1 MDHLVKIIDSVV
13 WPIAA
18 IWLGY
23 IFRSEVRTLLGRMS
37 QFKYKDVEAKFEKQ
51 LVQAEVEATSLKEK
65 PQKTWEQATT
75 RGVLTQYE
83 QFKRIAQASPRAAIL
98 EAWLDVEVAVFAAA
112 EKAGLE
118 VKAQSHTHQL
128 ANHLISL
135 ELIPKETLSVFNS
148 LRKLRN
154 QATHLPDFTLS
165 EEEADRYLELALKV
179 ANTFRHY
186 AIEVPNKSSKKDAQ
200 KARASS

>member
-1 MDHLVKIIDSVV
+1 MEYLVKIIDSAV

-23 IFRSEVRTLLGRMS
+23 IFRGEVRALLGRIS

-51 LVQAEVEATSLKEK
+51 LVQAEVEATNLKEK
-65 PQKTWEQATT
+65 PTKTWEQATT

-83 QFKRIAQASPRAAIL
+83 QFRRIAQSSPRAAIL

-112 EKAGLE
+112 EKADLE
-118 VKAQSHTHQL
+118 VKAQSNTHQL
-128 ANHLISL
+128 ANHLVSL
-135 ELIPKETLSVFNS
+135 ELIPKETLLVFNS

-154 QATHLPDFTLS
+154 QAIHLPDFTLN
-165 EEEADRYLELALKV
+165 EDEAERYLELALTV

-186 AIEVPNKSSKKDAQ
+186 VIDVPNKSSKKDADLPPL
-200 KARASS
+200 